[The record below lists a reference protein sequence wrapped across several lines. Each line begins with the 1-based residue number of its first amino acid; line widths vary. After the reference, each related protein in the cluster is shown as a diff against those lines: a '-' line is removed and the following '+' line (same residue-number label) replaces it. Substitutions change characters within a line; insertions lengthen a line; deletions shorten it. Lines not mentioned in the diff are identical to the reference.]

1 MPYDKE
7 RNLDPEKETDD
18 KKKSDSQ
25 GKTAA
30 EDAVPEKN
38 GAPGEETQEPKYSF
52 LKETIKPKP
61 ISREKLLKEFVRI
74 AIYGVILGAFA
85 CVGFFALKPWAQ
97 DWFRGTPDTVSIP
110 EDEEP
115 DAEEE
120 EETEPVQQTDP
131 VLDAQSGEEIMT
143 SMYDL
148 AEEGQKGIV
157 SVDRAVAADQP
168 GAETGGSSQSVT
180 GVITADNGQ
189 ELLILADNSIC
200 SDAQSWTVTF
210 ADGSSYTAS
219 LKKQDRNT
227 GLAVFSVPRS
237 DISSATWSAVK
248 VAVLGNSNLMKQGDM
263 VMALGNMFG
272 YADGVGYGRQ
282 QVVEHGNREQQQG
295 DYAEQYHRVAH
306 FGVGGVHPVEG
317 GQPVA
322 YRGAFL
328 LQFFERLVL
337 LLHQAYRVIEAV
349 GVHAFGESH
358 IAGIPVVAE
367 PVLGRDA
374 GHRAHRNQHV
384 DVEAAVLGEILEH
397 SAHGHGNLGHV
408 VVVED
413 FAHGLLDSA
422 EFRGEGFGDHRVEG
436 YGEDFGRIA
445 DEYAPLED
453 VEEGGVGEQ
462 NVAAGADGVAFA
474 VGEIRTVHDERGAGG
489 LLDSGHVLLESG
501 GDSAADVEIFAH
513 RALEH

>member
-1 MPYDKE
+1 MPYDKD

-272 YADGVGYGRQ
+272 YADGVGYG
-282 QVVEHGNREQQQG
+282 VISSGSYTESFYDGECDVIATDIAAADGGTGALLNMNGEVIGLISADIWADKGMNTSNA
-295 DYAEQYHRVAH
+295 YAISDIKT
-306 FGVGGVHPVEG
+306 
-317 GQPVA
+317 
-322 YRGAFL
+322 
-328 LQFFERLVL
+328 
-337 LLHQAYRVIEAV
+337 VIELLANGQSV
-349 GVHAFGESH
+349 PYIGISGTTVTSQIQESQGMPEGVYVLEVDPDSPAMA
-358 IAGIPVVAE
+358 AGIQSGDVICE
-367 PVLGRDA
+367 VLGQTVTNLGAYQRAVLETEA
-374 GHRAHRNQHV
+374 GEQIVIQGKRQGAEGYV
-384 DVEAAVLGEILEH
+384 DVKYTVT
-397 SAHGHGNLGHV
+397 
-408 VVVED
+408 
-413 FAHGLLDSA
+413 
-422 EFRGEGFGDHRVEG
+422 
-436 YGEDFGRIA
+436 
-445 DEYAPLED
+445 
-453 VEEGGVGEQ
+453 VGSKE
-462 NVAAGADGVAFA
+462 
-474 VGEIRTVHDERGAGG
+474 
-489 LLDSGHVLLESG
+489 
-501 GDSAADVEIFAH
+501 
-513 RALEH
+513 